1 MSILDTLTAQDFK
14 AQFPRYSPMYLPVYV
29 NGKTYFEGD
38 IVYYNNQFYQC
49 IVTNT
54 ADAPT
59 VAESWALSS
68 QQEIN
73 YTQDIDILNAYK
85 EAYVNFNEGLF
96 PDDATKKLVFLYL
109 TAHYLTVDF
118 NNAMGIGQLGI
129 PTSKS
134 VGSVSQGFTIP
145 LWLQKS
151 AGLSMYATTG
161 YGVKYASLIRPYLIG
176 NIITVCGRTTYG
188 Q

>member
-14 AQFPRYSPMYLPVYV
+14 TQFPRFSPMYLPVYE
-29 NGKTYFEGD
+29 GGTTYFEGD
-38 IVYYNNQFYQC
+38 IVYYINKFYKC
-49 IVTNT
+49 IVESTT
-54 ADAPT
+54 DLPT
-59 VAESWALSS
+59 VSESWQITS

-73 YTQDIDILNAYK
+73 YTQDTDILNAYK
-85 EAYVNFNEGLF
+85 EAYINFNEGLF
-96 PDDATKKLVFLYL
+96 PDEETKKLVFLYL

-118 NNAMGIGQLGI
+118 NNALGIGQLGI

-134 VGSVSQGFTIP
+134 VGSVSQGYAIP

-161 YGVKYASLIRPYLIG
+161 YGVKYATLIRPYLIG

-188 Q
+188 N

>member
-1 MSILDTLTAQDFK
+1 MSILDNLTAQDFK
-14 AQFPRYSPMYLPVYV
+14 AQFPRFTPMYLPVYEI
-29 NGKTYFEGD
+29 GKTYFKGD
-38 IVYYNNQFYQC
+38 IVYYESNFYEC
-49 IVTNT
+49 ISENT
-54 ADAPT
+54 TALPT
-59 VAESWALSS
+59 VIESWKLTP
-68 QQEIN
+68 QQGIN
-73 YTQDIDILNAYK
+73 FTQDIDITNAFK

-96 PDDATKKLVFLYL
+96 PNEETKKLVFLYL
-109 TAHYLTVDF
+109 VAHYLTVDF

-176 NIITVCGRTTYG
+176 NIITVCGKTTYG
-188 Q
+188 N

>member
-1 MSILDTLTAQDFK
+1 MSILDTITVQDFK
-14 AQFPRYSPMYLPVYV
+14 TQFPRFSPMYLPVYK
-29 NGKTYFEGD
+29 NGNTYFEND
-38 IVYYNNQFYQC
+38 IVYYESLFYEC
-49 IVTNT
+49 IVENT
-54 ADAPT
+54 TDLPT
-59 VAESWALSS
+59 VEASWKLIP

-73 YTQDIDILNAYK
+73 FTQDSDILNAFQ
-85 EAYVNFNEGLF
+85 EAYINFNEGLF
-96 PDDATKKLVFLYL
+96 SDENTKMLVFLYL

-134 VGSVSQGFTIP
+134 VGSVSQSFTIP
-145 LWLQKS
+145 AWLQKS

-176 NIITVCGRTTYG
+176 NIITVKGRTTYG
-188 Q
+188 N